1 VHFYRF
7 IKDSLIIAPS
17 FTIMLIK
24 TYVALPKES
33 VMKRI
38 ALFAAA
44 LAVGLTMAVGNAE
57 AARVGGGKS
66 FGMQRQMA
74 PVSKPAA
81 TAPSATAPAAA
92 KAPGAATPATQ
103 PKRSWMGP
111 LAGLAAGLGLAAL
124 ASHFGFGE
132 ELANMMMFA
141 LIAFAV
147 IAVVGYFLRKRAA
160 GQQATMAG
168 AGAPYNA
175 PASMYQANDLGGSS
189 SASQTSNI
197 PANFDTEGFIRN
209 AKVGFIRLQAAHDAG
224 DLADIREFTSPEMFA
239 EIRMDLD
246 QRNGAP
252 QKTDIVSLN
261 AEILEVAE
269 EAQRYV
275 VSVRFTGM
283 VREEANAAPVAIDE
297 MWHLTKPVTG
307 QGGWVLAGIQQI
319 Q

>member
-1 VHFYRF
+1 
-7 IKDSLIIAPS
+7 
-17 FTIMLIK
+17 
-24 TYVALPKES
+24 
-33 VMKRI
+33 MKRF
-38 ALFAAA
+38 ALFVAA

-74 PVSKPAA
+74 PVSKPAPTAAPA
-81 TAPSATAPAAA
+81 TAPGAVNPAAA
-92 KAPGAATPATQ
+92 Q
-103 PKRSWMGP
+103 PRRSWMGP
-111 LAGLAAGLGLAAL
+111 LAGLAAGIGLAAL

-132 ELANMMMFA
+132 ELANMMMIA

-147 IAVVGYFLRKRAA
+147 MAVIGYFIRKRAA

-175 PASMYQANDLGGSS
+175 PTSMYQANDLSGSS
-189 SASQTSNI
+189 AASTSNI

-209 AKVGFIRLQAAHDAG
+209 AKVGFIRLQAANDAG

-246 QRNGAP
+246 QRHGAP

-261 AEILEVAE
+261 AEILDVAE
-269 EAQRYV
+269 ESQRYI
-275 VSVRFTGM
+275 VSVRFNGM
-283 VREEANAAPVAIDE
+283 LREEANAAPVAIDE
-297 MWHLTKPVTG
+297 VWHLTKPISA
-307 QGGWVLAGIQQI
+307 QGGWVLAGIQQA

>member
-1 VHFYRF
+1 
-7 IKDSLIIAPS
+7 
-17 FTIMLIK
+17 
-24 TYVALPKES
+24 
-33 VMKRI
+33 MKRI

-81 TAPSATAPAAA
+81 TAAPSPSATAPAAA
-92 KAPGAATPATQ
+92 KAPGAATPAAQ

-132 ELANMMMFA
+132 ELANMLMFA

-160 GQQATMAG
+160 GQQPTMAG

-175 PASMYQANDLGGSS
+175 PASMYQANDLSGSS
-189 SASQTSNI
+189 VSQASNI

-261 AEILEVAE
+261 AEILDVAE

>member
-1 VHFYRF
+1 
-7 IKDSLIIAPS
+7 
-17 FTIMLIK
+17 
-24 TYVALPKES
+24 
-33 VMKRI
+33 MKRF
-38 ALFAAA
+38 ALFVAA

-74 PVSKPAA
+74 PVSKPAPTAAPA
-81 TAPSATAPAAA
+81 TAPGAVNPAAA
-92 KAPGAATPATQ
+92 QA
-103 PKRSWMGP
+103 KRSWMGP

-132 ELANMMMFA
+132 ELANMLMFA

-147 IAVVGYFLRKRAA
+147 MAVIGYVMRKRAG

-175 PASMYQANDLGGSS
+175 PASMYQANNLSGGSV
-189 SASQTSNI
+189 SQASNI

-209 AKVGFIRLQAAHDAG
+209 AKVGFIRLQAAHDVG

-261 AEILEVAE
+261 AEILDVAE
-269 EAQRYV
+269 ESQRYV

-283 VREEANAAPVAIDE
+283 VREEANAAPVGIDE
-297 MWHLTKPVTG
+297 IWHLTKPVTG
-307 QGGWVLAGIQQI
+307 QGGWVLAGIQQV

>member
-1 VHFYRF
+1 
-7 IKDSLIIAPS
+7 
-17 FTIMLIK
+17 
-24 TYVALPKES
+24 
-33 VMKRI
+33 MKRL

-74 PVSKPAA
+74 PVSKPAP
-81 TAPSATAPAAA
+81 TAAPAPAAA
-92 KAPGAATPATQ
+92 TGAATAAQ

-132 ELANMMMFA
+132 ELANMLMFA
-141 LIAFAV
+141 LLAFAV
-147 IAVVGYFLRKRAA
+147 MAVIGYFMRKRAA

-175 PASMYQANDLGGSS
+175 PASMYQANDLSGGS
-189 SASQTSNI
+189 ATNARNI

-261 AEILEVAE
+261 AEILDVAE
-269 EAQRYV
+269 EGQRYV
-275 VSVRFTGM
+275 VSVRFNGR
-283 VREEANAAPVAIDE
+283 VREEANAAPIAIDE
-297 MWHLTKPVTG
+297 IWHLTKPITG
-307 QGGWVLAGIQQI
+307 QGGWVLAGIQQV

>member
-1 VHFYRF
+1 
-7 IKDSLIIAPS
+7 
-17 FTIMLIK
+17 
-24 TYVALPKES
+24 
-33 VMKRI
+33 MKRI

-283 VREEANAAPVAIDE
+283 VREEANAAPVALDE
-297 MWHLTKPVTG
+297 MWHLTKPITG

>member
-1 VHFYRF
+1 
-7 IKDSLIIAPS
+7 
-17 FTIMLIK
+17 
-24 TYVALPKES
+24 
-33 VMKRI
+33 MKRL

-44 LAVGLTMAVGNAE
+44 LAIGLTMAVGNAE

-74 PVSKPAA
+74 PVSKPAPMAAPAPASAAA
-81 TAPSATAPAAA
+81 TAAAA
-92 KAPGAATPATQ
+92 Q

-111 LAGLAAGLGLAAL
+111 LAGLAAGIGLAAL

-141 LIAFAV
+141 LLAFAV
-147 IAVVGYFLRKRAA
+147 MAVIGYFLRKRAA
-160 GQQATMAG
+160 NQTASMAG

-175 PASMYQANDLGGSS
+175 PTSMYQQNDLSGSS
-189 SASQTSNI
+189 VSSSSKI
-197 PANFDTEGFIRN
+197 PAGFDADGFIRN
-209 AKVGFIRLQAAHDAG
+209 AKVGFIRLQAANDAG

-246 QRNGAP
+246 QRNGAT

-261 AEILEVAE
+261 AEIMDVAE
-269 EAQRYV
+269 EANRYV
-275 VSVRFTGM
+275 VSVRFSGM
-283 VREEANAAPVAIDE
+283 LREEANAAPVAIDE
-297 MWHLTKPVTG
+297 VWHLTKPVSA
-307 QGGWVLAGIQQI
+307 QGGWVLAGIQQV

>member
-1 VHFYRF
+1 
-7 IKDSLIIAPS
+7 
-17 FTIMLIK
+17 
-24 TYVALPKES
+24 
-33 VMKRI
+33 MKRI

-66 FGMQRQMA
+66 LGMQRQMA
-74 PVSKPAA
+74 PVSKPAPTA
-81 TAPSATAPAAA
+81 APAPSATAPAAA
-92 KAPGAATPATQ
+92 KAPGAATPAAQ

-132 ELANMMMFA
+132 ELANMLMFA

-160 GQQATMAG
+160 GQQPTMAG

-175 PASMYQANDLGGSS
+175 PASMYQANDLSGGSV
-189 SASQTSNI
+189 SQASNI
-197 PANFDTEGFIRN
+197 PANFDTE
-209 AKVGFIRLQAAHDAG
+209 GFIRLQAAHDAG

-283 VREEANAAPVAIDE
+283 LREEANAAPVAIDE

-307 QGGWVLAGIQQI
+307 QGGWVLAGIQQT

>member
-1 VHFYRF
+1 
-7 IKDSLIIAPS
+7 
-17 FTIMLIK
+17 
-24 TYVALPKES
+24 
-33 VMKRI
+33 
-38 ALFAAA
+38 
-44 LAVGLTMAVGNAE
+44 
-57 AARVGGGKS
+57 
-66 FGMQRQMA
+66 
-74 PVSKPAA
+74 
-81 TAPSATAPAAA
+81 
-92 KAPGAATPATQ
+92 
-103 PKRSWMGP
+103 MGP

-175 PASMYQANDLGGSS
+175 PTSMYQANDLSGGSVS
-189 SASQTSNI
+189 PASNI

-239 EIRMDLD
+239 EIRMDLE
-246 QRNGAP
+246 QRNGMP
-252 QKTDIVSLN
+252 QKTDVVSLN
-261 AEILEVAE
+261 AEILEVE
-269 EAQRYV
+269 QEAQRYI
-275 VSVRFTGM
+275 VSARFSGLL
-283 VREEANAAPVAIDE
+283 REEANAAPVAIDE
-297 MWHLTKPVTG
+297 IWHLTKPISG
-307 QGGWVLAGIQQI
+307 QGGWVLAGIQQV

>member
-1 VHFYRF
+1 
-7 IKDSLIIAPS
+7 
-17 FTIMLIK
+17 
-24 TYVALPKES
+24 
-33 VMKRI
+33 MKRL

-74 PVSKPAA
+74 PVSKPAT
-81 TAPSATAPAAA
+81 TASPQTAAPTSAASA
-92 KAPGAATPATQ
+92 KAPGAATPAAQ

-147 IAVVGYFLRKRAA
+147 MAVIGYFLRKRAA

-168 AGAPYNA
+168 AGAPFNA
-175 PASMYQANDLGGSS
+175 SASMYQANETSMGSS
-189 SASQTSNI
+189 TASKV
-197 PANFDTEGFIRN
+197 PANFDADGFIRN

-239 EIRMDLD
+239 EIRMDLE
-246 QRNGAP
+246 QRHGAA

-261 AEILEVAE
+261 AEILDVE
-269 EAQRYV
+269 EESQRYV
-275 VSVRFTGM
+275 VSVRFNGM
-283 VREEANAAPVAIDE
+283 LREETNAAPVTIDE
-297 MWHLTKPVTG
+297 IWHLTKPMSG
-307 QGGWVLAGIQQI
+307 QGGWVLAGIQQV

>member
-1 VHFYRF
+1 
-7 IKDSLIIAPS
+7 
-17 FTIMLIK
+17 
-24 TYVALPKES
+24 
-33 VMKRI
+33 MKRF
-38 ALFAAA
+38 ALFVAA

-74 PVSKPAA
+74 PVSKPAPTA
-81 TAPSATAPAAA
+81 APAPSAA
-92 KAPGAATPATQ
+92 GAATAAQ
-103 PKRSWMGP
+103 PRRSWVGP

-132 ELANMMMFA
+132 ELANMLMFA
-141 LIAFAV
+141 LLAFAV
-147 IAVVGYFLRKRAA
+147 MAVVGYFLRKRA
-160 GQQATMAG
+160 GSQQATMAG

-175 PASMYQANDLGGSS
+175 SASMYQANNLSGGSVA
-189 SASQTSNI
+189 SASNI
-197 PANFDTEGFIRN
+197 PANFDTEGFLRN

-246 QRNGAP
+246 QRHGAP

-261 AEILEVAE
+261 AEILDVAE
-269 EAQRYV
+269 ESQRYI
-275 VSVRFTGM
+275 VSVRFNGM
-283 VREEANAAPVAIDE
+283 LREEADAAPVAIDE
-297 MWHLTKPVTG
+297 IWHLTKPVTG
-307 QGGWVLAGIQQI
+307 QGGWVLAGIQQV

>member
-1 VHFYRF
+1 
-7 IKDSLIIAPS
+7 
-17 FTIMLIK
+17 
-24 TYVALPKES
+24 
-33 VMKRI
+33 MKRF
-38 ALFAAA
+38 ALFITA

-74 PVSKPAA
+74 PVNKPAA
-81 TAPSATAPAAA
+81 TAAPAPSSATAA
-92 KAPGAATPATQ
+92 KAPGAATPAAQ

-132 ELANMMMFA
+132 ELANMLMFA
-141 LIAFAV
+141 LLAFAV
-147 IAVVGYFLRKRAA
+147 MAVVGYFLRKRAA

-175 PASMYQANDLGGSS
+175 PSSMYQANDLSGSS
-189 SASQTSNI
+189 VASASNI
-197 PANFDTEGFIRN
+197 PANFDADGFIRN

-246 QRNGAP
+246 QRHGAP

-261 AEILEVAE
+261 AEILDVSE

-275 VSVRFTGM
+275 VSVRFNGM
-283 VREEANAAPVAIDE
+283 LREEAEAAPVAIDE
-297 MWHLTKPVTG
+297 IWHLTKPVTG
-307 QGGWVLAGIQQI
+307 QGGWVLAGIQQV